1 MSPAPLAS
9 KTDAPRMDIFDRRV
23 AAVGEL
29 SWISVL
35 CPLKVRYFYGGFTRL
50 FDSLSRVA
58 PDRRG
63 S

>member
-1 MSPAPLAS
+1 
-9 KTDAPRMDIFDRRV
+9 MDIFDRRV

-35 CPLKVRYFYGGFTRL
+35 CLLKVRYFYGGFTRL